1 MLKNSKPIEE
11 YSQKQK
17 NVVGKNVKEN
27 GQRTSAYKCIS
38 LLIHS

>member
-11 YSQKQK
+11 YSQK